1 MVAGYRGREMSD
13 SPKRPR
19 IVRNDYRALHPPTPG
34 DWQPSL
40 AVSVIVPAYG
50 GQGELDLV
58 LAALAAQS
66 YPSDLM
72 EVVVVD
78 DNSSPPL
85 RLPPLRPEHTRL
97 VVTTGESWG
106 SAHAVNTGVN
116 HADGQVVLRLDAD
129 MVAYRDHVEA
139 QMRWHHAADY
149 LAVLGHKRFVEW
161 EPGRYTPE
169 QVHEKVLAGEAEALF
184 AVEDAKPHWIEN
196 VIADTAGLVQHHPG
210 IFRVLVGATNS
221 VHRDFFKTAG
231 GLDTDLRLGSDTE
244 FAYRLAQAGAVF
256 VPETTSSAWH
266 LGMPQ
271 MVQKWD
277 EGRHQ
282 RVPYIAQR
290 VPLHGMRRT
299 APPRAWR
306 VPLVDMVIDIA
317 DAAAADVDACVAPVL
332 SGPDGDVRITLV
344 TGQDPAPQDRASIL
358 AGEGAQLRL
367 IEEAY
372 DAEARVRVLPEAP
385 APDPAVPYRLVL
397 PRPVPLRANS
407 VGKLLAAMERADAG
421 LLLAALPD
429 APPARLERTAAFA
442 RARHITGGTGLDPTV
457 AGIWGAT
464 QYDGFAARE
473 AGPTVYEPGPP
484 DAARRLARRL
494 FDARQRARLRALLRR

>member
-1 MVAGYRGREMSD
+1 MSD

-19 IVRNDYRALHPPTPG
+19 IVRNDYRALHPPTSG
-34 DWQPSL
+34 DWEPSL
-40 AVSVIVPAYG
+40 AVSVVIPAYG
-50 GQGELDLV
+50 GQGELDLA

-66 YPSDLM
+66 YPAGLM

-78 DNSSPPL
+78 DNSTPPL
-85 RLPPLRPEHTRL
+85 RLPELRPEHTRL

-139 QMRWHHAADY
+139 QMRWHHTADY
-149 LAVLGHKRFVEW
+149 LAVLGHKRFVAW
-161 EPGRYTPE
+161 ETGRFTPE

-184 AVEDAKPHWIEN
+184 AVEDAQPHWIEN

-210 IFRVLVGATNS
+210 IFRVFVGATNS
-221 VHRDFFKTAG
+221 VHRDFFKTVG

-306 VPLVDMVIDIA
+306 VPLVDIVIDIK
-317 DAAAADVDACVAPVL
+317 DAAASDVDACVAPVL
-332 SGPDGDVRITLV
+332 AGPDGDARITLV
-344 TGQDPAPQDRASIL
+344 TGQGPAPQDRASIL
-358 AGEGAQLRL
+358 AGNGAQLRL
-367 IEEAY
+367 VEEAY
-372 DAEARVRVLPEAP
+372 DAEARVRISAEAP
-385 APDPAVPYRLVL
+385 APDPAAPYRLLL
-397 PRPVPLRANS
+397 PKPVPLRPGTIS
-407 VGKLLAAMERADAG
+407 KLIALIERADAG
-421 LLLAALPD
+421 LVLAELPG

-442 RARHITGGTGLDPTV
+442 RARHITDGGGLDQVV

-464 QYDGFAARE
+464 RFTGLAAAE

-484 DAARRLARRL
+484 DAARRFLRR
-494 FDARQRARLRALLRR
+494 FFNARQRARLRAFLRR

>member
-1 MVAGYRGREMSD
+1 MSD

-19 IVRNDYRALHPPTPG
+19 IVRNDHRALHPPTSV
-34 DWQPSL
+34 DWKPSL

-50 GQGELDLV
+50 GQDELDLA

-66 YPSDLM
+66 YPSSLM
-72 EVVVVD
+72 EVIVVD
-78 DNSSPPL
+78 DNSTPPL
-85 RLPPLRPEHTRL
+85 RLPDLRPEHTRL

-129 MVAYRDHVEA
+129 MVPYRDHVEA
-139 QMRWHHAADY
+139 QLRWHHTADY
-149 LAVLGHKRFVEW
+149 LAVLGHKRFVDW
-161 EPGRYTPE
+161 ESGRFTPE

-184 AVEDAKPHWIEN
+184 AVEDSQPHWIEN
-196 VIADTAGLVQHHPG
+196 VIADTDGLVQHHPG
-210 IFRVLVGATNS
+210 IFRVFVGATNS
-221 VHRDFFKTAG
+221 VHRDFFKAVG

-271 MVQKWD
+271 MVQRWD

-306 VPLVDMVIDIA
+306 VPLVDIVIDVK

-332 SGPDGDVRITLV
+332 AGPDGDARITLV
-344 TGQDPAPQDRASIL
+344 TGQGPAPQDRDSIL
-358 AGEGAQLRL
+358 AGDGAQLRL
-367 IEEAY
+367 VEEAY
-372 DAEARVRVLPEAP
+372 DVEARVRITAEAP

-397 PRPVPLRANS
+397 PKPVPLRPGAIGRLIAS
-407 VGKLLAAMERADAG
+407 IERTDAG
-421 LLLAALPD
+421 LVLADLPH

-442 RARHITGGTGLDPTV
+442 RARHITDGGGLDQVV

-464 QYDGFAARE
+464 RCTGLTAPA

-484 DAARRLARRL
+484 DAVRRFLRRY